1 MDKPPT
7 ITDLN
12 KRGNKRRA
20 TVKEAQKGLI
30 KKSGILQ
37 RTLNAYVINELIQSL
52 DKDKDNNLKN
62 TSENLKKI
70 NKAAKLKRLI
80 KNVINAALYDY
91 YIKEFS
97 KITTQTINYFSP
109 FEPTPQAVERIEGR
123 ADTITAGFLDELFD
137 NNQIS
142 RSIQQTIIKGITS
155 NQNVTDIKSVLTDQ
169 IKGKNDKLGLLQSYH
184 YQNGFNE
191 LQAQARALDNEFSKA
206 LGLNYAIYQ
215 GGEKTTTRDFC
226 SNRVGGVYTREEIL
240 QWNHTPAT
248 WSGRMENN
256 DILIDLGGWN
266 CGHKLGWITYEL
278 AKRMNPAIEKS
289 KYDND

>member
-1 MDKPPT
+1 MAKPPT
-7 ITDLN
+7 LTDLN
-12 KRGNKRRA
+12 KRARKRRA
-20 TVKEAQKGLI
+20 TVKDAQKGLI
-30 KKSGILQ
+30 KKGGILQ
-37 RTLNAYVINELIQSL
+37 RTLNAYVINDLIQSL

-62 TSENLKKI
+62 TNENLKKI
-70 NKAAKLKRLI
+70 NKATKLKRLI
-80 KNVINAALYDY
+80 NTVINTAIYDF
-91 YIKEFS
+91 YITEFS
-97 KITTQTINYFSP
+97 KITQQTARYFAP
-109 FEPTPQAVERIEGR
+109 FGPSPQAIERITGR
-123 ADTITAGFLDELFD
+123 GDTVTAGFLDELFD

-142 RSIQQTIIKGITS
+142 RSIQKTITKGITS
-155 NQNVTDIKSVLTDQ
+155 NQNITDIKSVLTDQ
-169 IKGKNDKLGLLQSYH
+169 IKGKADKMGVIQSYH

-191 LQAQARALDNEFSKA
+191 IQAQARALDNEFGKA

-215 GGEKTTTRDFC
+215 GGEKTTSREFC
-226 SNRVGGVYTREEIL
+226 LNRLGGVYNREEIL

-289 KYDND
+289 KYDE